1 MKKQARPGLEGRCN
15 RCRRQWSGQGP
26 AEPRKALSKRDCR
39 KKRNMQKV
47 FLNFIDFLEFLQ
59 KKEIFVKT

>member
-1 MKKQARPGLEGRCN
+1 MKKQARPELEGRCN

-26 AEPRKALSKRDCR
+26 AEPRKALSKIDCR